1 MTTHDKL
8 IALLEQHQAR
18 YRLMAHEA
26 TGKCEAV
33 AAIRGTELGQGA
45 KALVCHVKGNGVK
58 QHVLAVLPADQQADL
73 ARVAQAVGGRRASL
87 ASPAEVDM
95 LTGCVFG
102 AIPPFSFHPDLWL
115 VVDPLLFARFDEIA
129 FNAGRLDLSMV
140 LHTEDY
146 RRLCNANVVK
156 IIQ

>member
-8 IALLEQHQAR
+8 IALLDQHQAR
-18 YRLMAHEA
+18 YRLMAHDA

-33 AAIRGTELGQGA
+33 AAIRGTAVGQGA
-45 KALVCHVKGNGVK
+45 KALVCHVKGNGIK

-73 ARVAQAVGGRRASL
+73 GKVAEAVGGRRASL
-87 ASPAEVDM
+87 ASPAEVAM

-102 AIPPFSFHPDLWL
+102 AIPPFSFHPELEL
-115 VVDPLLFARFDEIA
+115 VVDPLLFARYAEIA
-129 FNAGRLDLSMV
+129 FNAGRLDRSVILS
-140 LHTEDY
+140 TEDY